1 MSQQPAQQ
9 TTKRLEAAARL
20 AELDAERQRLRA
32 SLAETSREVHHSWH
46 FRLAAW
52 RRDTGRTM
60 QQLADELG
68 CSWSCVA
75 AWQNPTL
82 TGGRQRRP
90 SPELEA
96 RLLALGCPHPC
107 GEDGAP

>member
-1 MSQQPAQQ
+1 MPQHPAQQ
-9 TTKRLEAAARL
+9 TTQRLKAAARL
-20 AELDAERQRLRA
+20 AALDAMRQRLRA
-32 SLAETSREVHHSWH
+32 SLSASSQPPAPDWH
-46 FRLAAW
+46 KRLNAW

-75 AWQNPTL
+75 SWHYPQRTR
-82 TGGRQRRP
+82 GQQRRP
-90 SPELEA
+90 SLELEA